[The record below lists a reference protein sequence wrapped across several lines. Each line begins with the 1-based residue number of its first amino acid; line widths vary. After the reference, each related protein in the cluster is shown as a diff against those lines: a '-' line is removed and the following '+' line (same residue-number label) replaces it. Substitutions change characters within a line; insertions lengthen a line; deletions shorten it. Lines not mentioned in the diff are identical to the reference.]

1 MTFKSPSPDL
11 KSIVLSLRAPGC
23 LLDLSVDISQS
34 QHLRDKNLPF
44 YLTLKNK
51 KGFMVDLT
59 CYEKFLQPALETNPS
74 VNSIIIPSLQMTE
87 LRHREVK
94 QPVQATQL
102 QNRFEP

>member
-1 MTFKSPSPDL
+1 
-11 KSIVLSLRAPGC
+11 
-23 LLDLSVDISQS
+23 
-34 QHLRDKNLPF
+34 
-44 YLTLKNK
+44 
-51 KGFMVDLT
+51 MVDLT

-102 QNRFEP
+102 QSRFESWKCVMLHFLLTFRLPGKFPITHVVCLYDGPYWFISKLLL